1 MRFDMAYCV
10 IVRRQPD
17 GFAAVEGPC
26 RSAPGRP

>member
-1 MRFDMAYCV
+1 MVYCI

-26 RSAPGRP
+26 RSAPGRH